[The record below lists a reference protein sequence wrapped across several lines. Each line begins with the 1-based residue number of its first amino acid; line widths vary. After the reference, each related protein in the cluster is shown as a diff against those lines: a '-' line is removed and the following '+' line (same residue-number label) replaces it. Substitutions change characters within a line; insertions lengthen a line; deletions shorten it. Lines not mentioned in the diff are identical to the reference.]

1 MEATTKD
8 SWKNEDLPEDVAEL
22 SYNRIFNAEE
32 YSKLILGL
40 KPQAMEDKWFVYFD
54 EGYLYLHRSWTGYC
68 IYRLRLVVVDQGYK
82 VDEVLANRNAEQYNE
97 KDDSYDGEIMDFL
110 VSNLLLGESKPFPK
124 PKGYD
129 KNDKGVLQHHISG
142 TGYKEKVV
150 SGGKPWWKFW

>member
-1 MEATTKD
+1 MEATTKG

-68 IYRLRLVVVDQGYK
+68 I
-82 VDEVLANRNAEQYNE
+82 
-97 KDDSYDGEIMDFL
+97 
-110 VSNLLLGESKPFPK
+110 
-124 PKGYD
+124 
-129 KNDKGVLQHHISG
+129 
-142 TGYKEKVV
+142 
-150 SGGKPWWKFW
+150 